1 MGALDNLWV
10 GAVRLVLEGEHDTAL
25 VRGDTRQLLRELPD
39 ACVDAIVTDPPYELG
54 FMGKAWDKSGIAND
68 PAMWADALRV
78 LKPGGH
84 LLAFSGARTYHR
96 MVCAIED
103 AGFEIRDQ
111 IMWVYGS
118 GMPKSRNVAKYD
130 MAGADAEEWEGW
142 GTGLKPAHEPIVVAR
157 KPLAGTVAGNL
168 LAHGVGAYHIDACR
182 VGMSAADRDDYIE
195 KRRSFA
201 GAKTND
207 GANVTFNASKVL
219 SPEQLIANS
228 AQGRW
233 PANLIHDG
241 SAEVLALFPAADGA
255 HSGVKGAEPSMAGT
269 GLQGR
274 PRKRL
279 AAPRVGGAGGVGF
292 AMGAGERREDVGS
305 AARFFYCPKAT
316 RKDRNDGCDSAEV
329 PAVGSGATMRDC
341 EEAKWSARNG
351 NDHPTV
357 KPTELMRYLVRLV
370 ARPGAVVL
378 DPFMGSGSTGRGA
391 RLEGCRFVGF
401 DLDAH
406 NVDIAGRRIRAV
418 QAISPAPATEP
429 APTPEKTPPAPAPQ
443 AGEASPQL
451 DLLENL

>member
-1 MGALDNLWV
+1 MGAADNLWV
-10 GAVRLVLEGEHDTAL
+10 GAVRLVLAGEHDTAL

-96 MVCAIED
+96 MACAIED

-157 KPLAGTVAGNL
+157 KPLDGTVAANL
-168 LAHGVGAYHIDACR
+168 LAHGVGAYNIDACR

-255 HSGVKGAEPSMAGT
+255 HSAVKGTEPSAAGT
-269 GLQGR
+269 G
-274 PRKRL
+274 
-279 AAPRVGGAGGVGF
+279 RVGN
-292 AMGAGERREDVGS
+292 RRNRVASSHHIDDVGT

-316 RKDRNDGCDSAEV
+316 RKDRNDGCEGMERR
-329 PAVGSGATMRDC
+329 PLN
-341 EEAKWSARNG
+341 WSAGEQSPGTFQSEGTDKSSEN
-351 NDHPTV
+351 NHPTV

-418 QAISPAPATEP
+418 KAVPPAPATEP
-429 APTPEKTPPAPAPQ
+429 APTAEKTPPAPAPQ
-443 AGEASPQL
+443 AAEASPQL